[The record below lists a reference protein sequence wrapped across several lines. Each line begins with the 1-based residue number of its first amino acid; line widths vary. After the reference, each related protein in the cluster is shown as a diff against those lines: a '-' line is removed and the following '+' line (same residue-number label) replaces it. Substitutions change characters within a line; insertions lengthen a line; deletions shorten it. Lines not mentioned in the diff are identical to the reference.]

1 MKHPIS
7 DEQKAGEDLHR
18 AGDEPTRLGPPP
30 AVPPAGNVS
39 QEATVPVKLPVE
51 DVLPKEPMKKEM
63 PAREEPRRP
72 APLAP
77 PVSVDTGGHTRVLIP
92 TSAQPAA
99 ADTRIEPVV
108 GWLVV
113 VDGPGQGSYRT
124 IHYGSNTIGRGQG
137 QRIRLDFGDTAI
149 SASEHA
155 YLVYDSRSRAFQL
168 APNLGR
174 QNIIRLNDDALVTP
188 QVLKPNDRITI
199 GETTLL
205 FVPLC
210 GADFEWGTSV
220 D

>member
-1 MKHPIS
+1 MKHPTS
-7 DEQKAGEDLHR
+7 DHHKTGDDLHR
-18 AGDEPTRLGPPP
+18 AGDEPTRLGPAPTGASP
-30 AVPPAGNVS
+30 GNVS
-39 QEATVPVKLPVE
+39 QEATVPVKQAADEPPVAR
-51 DVLPKEPMKKEM
+51 EPMRKEA

-72 APLAP
+72 AAP
-77 PVSVDTGGHTRVLIP
+77 AVPVAAESGGHTRVLIP
-92 TSAQPAA
+92 ASAQPV
-99 ADTRIEPVV
+99 ADNTRIEPVV

-124 IHYGSNTIGRGQG
+124 IYYGSNTIGRGEG

-149 SASEHA
+149 SGSEHA
-155 YLVYDSRSRAFQL
+155 YLVYDSRSRGFQI

-210 GADFEWGTSV
+210 GSDFEWASAG
-220 D
+220 